1 MLSELPEPL
10 LPQSVRIAGALKR
23 NDTDMKVTS
32 KQVIVIDIENCSGKK
47 ELLERIKDQLKS
59 MPETA
64 TVRKFYGRGIA
75 ISGSRTEDSGSL

>member
-1 MLSELPEPL
+1 MLRELQEQPL
-10 LPQSVRIAGALKR
+10 LPPSVRIAGAFKR

-32 KQVIVIDIENCSGKK
+32 KQVIEIEIKNCSGKK

-64 TVRKFYGRGIA
+64 MVRKLYGRGIA
-75 ISGSRTEDSGSL
+75 ISGSRTED